1 MAKKS
6 ILCLEETLWD
16 LGYYPEH
23 INSYIHTIDQILQRG
38 IATINRN
45 PGCNRAARILKRGI
59 ARIDKTPG
67 CNWAAR
73 FLKRIIASILKRG
86 IAIIDKRPSMI
97 SAAGIRPLFKINPKS
112 IDVFL
117 ITTGELNVLRIFH
130 PSNPF
135 YKGESEAGCY
145 VGNQQWLALNYRDI
159 NKGPYRGFYFTNFK
173 YITSDY
179 SSSI

>member
-23 INSYIHTIDQILQRG
+23 IESYIHTIDQILQQG
-38 IATINRN
+38 IATIDRN
-45 PGCNRAARILKRGI
+45 AACISAPGILQQGI
-59 ARIDKTPG
+59 ATIGSKPG
-67 CNWAAR
+67 
-73 FLKRIIASILKRG
+73 
-86 IAIIDKRPSMI
+86 MI

-117 ITTGELNVLRIFH
+117 ITTGVLNLLRIFH
-130 PSNPF
+130 PSNSLC
-135 YKGESEAGCY
+135 KGESEAGCY
-145 VGNQQWLALNYRDI
+145 VGNQKWLAENPWAKD
-159 NKGPYRGFYFTNFK
+159 NGPDRGFYFTNFK